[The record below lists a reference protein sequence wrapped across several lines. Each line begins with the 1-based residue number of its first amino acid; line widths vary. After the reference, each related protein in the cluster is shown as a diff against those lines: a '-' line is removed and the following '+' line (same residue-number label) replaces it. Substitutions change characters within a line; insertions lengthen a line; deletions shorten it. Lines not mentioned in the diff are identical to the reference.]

1 MVESNYLTSQVKVF
15 VVATKITGHYLLPS
29 TRKKK
34 KCINPARCQRN
45 TENVSLVYVV
55 FQFLSHMSN
64 MDKFG
69 SNMLNNG
76 SNNKQ

>member
-1 MVESNYLTSQVKVF
+1 MY
-15 VVATKITGHYLLPS
+15 Y
-29 TRKKK
+29 
-34 KCINPARCQRN
+34 PARCQRN

-76 SNNKQ
+76 SNDKQ